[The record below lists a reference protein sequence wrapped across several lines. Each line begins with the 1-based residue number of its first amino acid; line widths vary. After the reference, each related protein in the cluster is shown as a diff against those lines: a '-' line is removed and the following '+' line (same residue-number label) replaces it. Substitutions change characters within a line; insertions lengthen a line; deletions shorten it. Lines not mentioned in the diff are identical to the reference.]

1 MARGSRAQIRA
12 ASGTSD
18 FSRLF
23 DPHKADLFDDRVRET
38 ELFDPHH
45 ADLFVDTVQC
55 SRVACTNIIET
66 TDGFQWSRPVHRRF
80 TAWLAS
86 GSFFCVV
93 HSGRDGSQQS
103 ASRRVLLLSVGV
115 GSQQSASLRWMVV
128 APKGLLSFFMVD
140 LSHAYPRW
148 TRLCTRLGE
157 CDVKHQSYTD
167 GTWRSVCY
175 IYQSRKRLCGLRPRY
190 PVAELATG

>member
-1 MARGSRAQIRA
+1 MHITQ
-12 ASGTSD
+12 T
-18 FSRLF
+18 F
-23 DPHKADLFDDRVRET
+23 
-38 ELFDPHH
+38 
-45 ADLFVDTVQC
+45 FVDTVQC

-93 HSGRDGSQQS
+93 HSGRDGLQQS

-140 LSHAYPRW
+140 LSHAYLRW
-148 TRLCTRLGE
+148 TRLGE
-157 CDVKHQSYTD
+157 CDVKTPIIHGWYMEI
-167 GTWRSVCY
+167 RLLY
-175 IYQSRKRLCGLRPRY
+175 IPKPQAAMWASPQVSGGRARNRLS
-190 PVAELATG
+190 